1 MEALIERAIELA
13 GSAEQQRSS
22 ETLSVSIC
30 YGICCSE
37 YFKAYDDGDT
47 ARLKELSEK
56 YDLLIS
62 RMKKYR
68 YNISSIATIYQM
80 RVSISDN
87 LEDEART
94 NWLGV
99 RDELPGGADTRPINM
114 RVKDEY
120 CNSDRGK
127 LRDGQGL
134 RA

>member
-1 MEALIERAIELA
+1 MTQFLFATMEALIERAIELA
-13 GSAEQQRSS
+13 GSAEQQRSC

-62 RMKKYR
+62 RMKKYK

-80 RVSISDN
+80 R
-87 LEDEART
+87 
-94 NWLGV
+94 G
-99 RDELPGGADTRPINM
+99 ELPGGADTRPIPD
-114 RVKDEY
+114 KYAGE
-120 CNSDRGK
+120 G
-127 LRDGQGL
+127 
-134 RA
+134 

>member
-13 GSAEQQRSS
+13 GSAEQQRSC

-37 YFKAYDDGDT
+37 YSKAYDDGDT
-47 ARLKELSEK
+47 ACLKELSEK

-62 RMKKYR
+62 RMKKYK

-99 RDELPGGADTRPINM
+99 RGELPGGADTRPIPD
-114 RVKDEY
+114 KYAGE
-120 CNSDRGK
+120 G
-127 LRDGQGL
+127 
-134 RA
+134 

>member
-13 GSAEQQRSS
+13 GSAEQQRSC

-37 YFKAYDDGDT
+37 YSKAYDDGDT

-62 RMKKYR
+62 RMKKYK
-68 YNISSIATIYQM
+68 YDISSIATIYQA

-87 LEDEART
+87 LEDEAWT

-99 RDELPGGADTRPINM
+99 RGELPGGADTRPIPD
-114 RVKDEY
+114 KYAGE
-120 CNSDRGK
+120 G
-127 LRDGQGL
+127 
-134 RA
+134 

>member
-1 MEALIERAIELA
+1 ML
-13 GSAEQQRSS
+13 
-22 ETLSVSIC
+22 TLSVSQLL
-30 YGICCSE
+30 CCSE

-47 ARLKELSEK
+47 ARLKELAEK

-62 RMKKYR
+62 RMKKYK

-99 RDELPGGADTRPINM
+99 RGELPGGADTRPINM

-120 CNSDRGK
+120 CDSDRGK